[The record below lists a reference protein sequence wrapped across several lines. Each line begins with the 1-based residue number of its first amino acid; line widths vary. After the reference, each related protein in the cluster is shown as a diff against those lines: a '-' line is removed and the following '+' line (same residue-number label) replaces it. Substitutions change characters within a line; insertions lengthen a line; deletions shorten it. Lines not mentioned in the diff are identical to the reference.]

1 MSFPRVHLNPSLT
14 QLILRVFLI
23 AGFLTLGFQLLNGQV
38 PQKPPD
44 RRKTFGESLK
54 KYEKK
59 AETKEI
65 KPTAPSENDEDVI
78 RVRTNLVVTDVLVA
92 NAKGNAIAGLKKEDF
107 VITENGVP
115 QEMELFSS
123 GGTAPLPKSIV
134 FIVEVGTIPSMADK
148 SLEAAK
154 TLVDKL
160 APVDRMAI
168 VNTNIQL
175 VLDFTN
181 DKKLLKATLEKLKAE
196 SMGGR
201 HNYSSLLGSLHELF
215 GPEDIRPIVINQSY
229 GDELASLKPMWEISK
244 PFCKRGI
251 RGYCERAFS
260 FTDVVDA
267 VERSRATI
275 YSVVPGPQ
283 FIGLPK
289 DEQIKRARLYL
300 DGYMNEI
307 GKDIERTKQKKE
319 EFRSQWTK
327 NEIFGHVETEKALIN
342 ITNLSGGITNYL
354 EKPED
359 AEDIYESIFKVIENR
374 YIIGFYPKD
383 ETRDGKKRR
392 VKIEVRGHPEYLVL
406 GRKSYFAPKE

>member
-1 MSFPRVHLNPSLT
+1 M
-14 QLILRVFLI
+14 QLLLMLSCIAAFLAI
-23 AGFLTLGFQLLNGQV
+23 GFQSLDAQT
-38 PQKPPD
+38 PPKPTD
-44 RRKTFGESLK
+44 RRKTFGQSLK
-54 KYEKK
+54 QFEKK
-59 AETKEI
+59 PETKETKEK

-78 RVRTNLVVTDVLVA
+78 KVRTNLVVTDVLVA
-92 NAKGNAIAGLKKEDF
+92 NSKGNAIAGLKKEDF

-123 GGTAPLPKSIV
+123 GGTAPLPKAIV
-134 FIVEVGTIPSMADK
+134 FIVEVGAIPSMADK

-160 APVDRMAI
+160 APNDRMAI

-175 VLDFTN
+175 VLDFTS

-201 HNYSSLLGSLHELF
+201 HNYSSLLGSLHELL

-229 GDELASLKPMWEISK
+229 GDELASLKPMWESSK

-251 RGYCERAFS
+251 RGFCERAFS

-275 YSVVPGPQ
+275 YTVVPGPQ
-283 FIGLPK
+283 FIGIPK
-289 DEQIKRARLYL
+289 DEQIKRAGLYL
-300 DGYMNEI
+300 EGYVNEI
-307 GKDIERTKQKKE
+307 GKNIERTEQQKE
-319 EFRSQWTK
+319 EFRRQWIE

-359 AEDIYESIFKVIENR
+359 ASGIYDSILTVIENR
-374 YIIGFYPKD
+374 YTIGYYPKD
-383 ETRDGKKRR
+383 ETPDGKKRC
-392 VKIEVRGHPEYLVL
+392 VKIEVRGHPEYVVL
-406 GRKSYFAPKE
+406 GRKFYFAPKR